1 MDDRGDP
8 TGDRWDGRYVAP
20 VGQVGRRASVAP
32 WVVVVTAA
40 LVLAVVKP
48 WGSIAGPVPSGT
60 ATGSPAVPD
69 SATNDP
75 DLLSRC
81 HNTDAWLLSTV
92 ETSRGKTVRVLR
104 VLSPV
109 AATTP
114 DDPDIQR
121 LVFGSERVTELGWC
135 APVVGP
141 DSSPG
146 VADVQVW
153 SIVGDRAERLAIRE
167 DVPGGS
173 AAFGMLYHSPQPAG
187 PDRPKGR
194 PTRGGQAT
202 ASWQSGVYVFTV
214 RDTAGGARTFAI
226 DLEIIPLRGP
236 AAGGVAAPAP

>member
-8 TGDRWDGRYVAP
+8 TGDRWEGRYVAP

-32 WVVVVTAA
+32 WVVVVAAA

-60 ATGSPAVPD
+60 ATGSPAVPE

-114 DDPDIQR
+114 DDPEIQR
-121 LVFGSERVTELGWC
+121 LVVRVGAGHGAWLVRPGRGSGQLTGRGRRAGVVDRRGSRRAAGHPRGRPGRQRRVRDALPRTAAGRAGQAEGTTD
-135 APVVGP
+135 AGR
-141 DSSPG
+141 
-146 VADVQVW
+146 A
-153 SIVGDRAERLAIRE
+153 GDRVMAERRLRVHGARHRGRRPHLRHRPR
-167 DVPGGS
+167 DHPAARPGGRRS
-173 AAFGMLYHSPQPAG
+173 
-187 PDRPKGR
+187 DRP
-194 PTRGGQAT
+194 
-202 ASWQSGVYVFTV
+202 
-214 RDTAGGARTFAI
+214 
-226 DLEIIPLRGP
+226 
-236 AAGGVAAPAP
+236 AP